1 MRASASTGA
10 GEAGRPITRRRQPGR
25 PTLRPAAMVRAG
37 SGEWR
42 ASTSA
47 EVRSRPG
54 APRPSARTPSPLTA
68 SAHFAVSF
76 TELGR
81 TPARNRFKGL
91 SGHSPVGLCQPR
103 RDSPPQ
109 EAPGRPTSTDIN
121 RHRHAAER
129 SAKSSSGVAECPA
142 GHRAGSPRRAPR
154 RPASSQFLYQGSPPR
169 SLSETARVRSRA
181 CRIFRFTPASAIDT
195 ASCRSS

>member
-81 TPARNRFKGL
+81 TPARDRFKGL
-91 SGHSPVGLCQPR
+91 SGHPPVGLQRPR
-103 RDSPPQ
+103 RDSPRPQ
-109 EAPGRPTSTDIN
+109 EAPGGRHRPTL
-121 RHRHAAER
+121 RHAAER
-129 SAKSSSGVAECPA
+129 SARPLSGPTAPSTPSARRLLRSSSTGGVLPVPF
-142 GHRAGSPRRAPR
+142 PRLFAYGREHAAYPD
-154 RPASSQFLYQGSPPR
+154 SLSSPP
-169 SLSETARVRSRA
+169 
-181 CRIFRFTPASAIDT
+181 
-195 ASCRSS
+195 